1 MLTISK
7 PLFSGVVW
15 CRCRSCAC
23 FFFFFSPI
31 NSAAQPFSRVRCT
44 LTGTSTAKNDATGQ
58 KGSQTQNWRT
68 VKHHS
73 ALTYSK
79 LPSHTRKG
87 ARHFIIYLWFLKS
100 HRFSIGQ
107 LLKDF
112 YWERHNYFLLANR
125 ITVSVMLFFFFSWVV
140 PINILNTLTAHAF
153 NANDH
158 RDKALHCENHR
169 GGAITQSQ

>member
-1 MLTISK
+1 MES
-7 PLFSGVVW
+7 FGVVVVPVPVL
-15 CRCRSCAC
+15 
-23 FFFFFSPI
+23 FFFFPPI
-31 NSAAQPFSRVRCT
+31 SSAAQPFSRVRCT

-79 LPSHTRKG
+79 LPSDTRKG
-87 ARHFIIYLWFLKS
+87 ARHFIIYLWLLKS

-125 ITVSVMLFFFFSWVV
+125 ITVSVMLFFFFFFLSCPDKYFEYTHCSCIQCEWPSW
-140 PINILNTLTAHAF
+140 
-153 NANDH
+153 
-158 RDKALHCENHR
+158 
-169 GGAITQSQ
+169 